1 MREASD
7 CGGVVRDSAN
17 EILHYVHAME
27 GKEEEQEVEAGT
39 EAEAEAEAEMLWSL
53 EVDDAWYASK
63 GRRSRTVVNQPT
75 WLVDTCFKHHAGV
88 TYSIGGHFSR

>member
-39 EAEAEAEAEMLWSL
+39 EAEAE
-53 EVDDAWYASK
+53 
-63 GRRSRTVVNQPT
+63 
-75 WLVDTCFKHHAGV
+75 
-88 TYSIGGHFSR
+88 